1 MENFS
6 QKMFRLFNPLN
17 RLMRLKYLLKLI
29 LKIRQKII
37 EGFKFKHNGNL
48 KDETCVS
55 LLNDILGGSSS
66 SRLFSDLRE
75 QRHLAYS
82 VSSGVSYTG

>member
-1 MENFS
+1 
-6 QKMFRLFNPLN
+6 
-17 RLMRLKYLLKLI
+17 MRLKYLLKLN
-29 LKIRQKII
+29 LKNQAKII

-82 VSSGVSYTG
+82 VSSGGFIYGMILGF